1 MTLSK
6 DIVHS
11 NWSSHKWLY
20 IIEEVFCPTNFSG
33 DLNGIKRQN
42 EFLEL
47 LQSYKIDF
55 LSSFTETMGSSRK
68 KSKALIMQLI
78 LTSNKIHISFLNMS
92 KAHLAH
98 DNRKIMRRNYL
109 EILNTLES
117 LLDDCEKIDE
127 KLLFELPMT
136 TYSLYISKGS
146 LKREINSLNYAFSN
160 SSIIVEIGEL
170 IISGLSSLII
180 RKQVK
185 RVDLKYANLILE
197 NLLKLDNLELEKIED
212 LLIQYDFNS
221 PKLFNYFAKKC
232 NELVLEK
239 DSLHSQFE
247 IIISLEDRLNG
258 LSQMC
263 KLRLKIE
270 DESIRNQLKAF
281 YQEKKD
287 NINQRIELRRSEL
300 QDAKLWDNND
310 RLQIN
315 LSVPQLSL
323 FIRILMERGILSKE
337 DIGKTFGYYAKH
349 FRTPQTQFI
358 SAESLQKKSTDVEFS
373 TAKKMKGHLIGMI
386 NWLNEHY
393 NTSNFSDS

>member
-1 MTLSK
+1 MALSK
-6 DIVHS
+6 DIIYS
-11 NWSSHKWLY
+11 NWTSSKWLY
-20 IIEEVFCPTNFSG
+20 KIEEVFCPPKFFEY
-33 DLNGIKRQN
+33 LNGIKRQD
-42 EFLEL
+42 EFL
-47 LQSYKIDF
+47 KILEYNMVDF
-55 LSSFTETMGSSRK
+55 LSSFTEIMGGSRK
-68 KSKALIMQLI
+68 RSRTLMMQLI
-78 LTSNKIHISFLNMS
+78 LTSNKIHAYFLNIS
-92 KAHLAH
+92 KMKL
-98 DNRKIMRRNYL
+98 NQEIRKNVRKNYIQ
-109 EILNTLES
+109 ILNTAES
-117 LLDDCEKIDE
+117 LLNDCEQLDI
-127 KLLFELPMT
+127 KLLHELPMT
-136 TYSLYISKGS
+136 TYALFITKGN
-146 LKREINSLNYAFSN
+146 LKREIDSLKYVFSN
-160 SSIIVEIGEL
+160 SSISVEVGE
-170 IISGLSSLII
+170 IILSGLVNLIG
-180 RKQVK
+180 KAEVK
-185 RVDLKYANLILE
+185 RVEVKYANLIVA
-197 NLLKLDNLELEKIED
+197 NFLKLDNSELEKIED

-247 IIISLEDRLNG
+247 IIISLEDRLNS
-258 LSQMC
+258 LPQMC

-270 DESIRNQLKAF
+270 DGSIRGQLKAF

-287 NINQRIELRRSEL
+287 NINQRIELRRS
-300 QDAKLWDNND
+300 QIRDAKLWEDND
-310 RLQIN
+310 RMQIN

-323 FIRILMERGILSKE
+323 FIRILMEHGILSKE

>member
-6 DIVHS
+6 DIIHS
-11 NWSSHKWLY
+11 NWSSRKWLY
-20 IIEEVFCPTNFSG
+20 IIEEVFCPANFSSV
-33 DLNGIKRQN
+33 LNEIKRQS

-47 LQSYKIDF
+47 LKSYKIDF

-98 DNRKIMRRNYL
+98 DNGKIMKRNYL

-117 LLDDCEKIDE
+117 LLNDCEKIDE
-127 KLLFELPMT
+127 KLLFVLPMT
-136 TYSLYISKGS
+136 TYSLFISKGS
-146 LKREINSLNYAFSN
+146 LKREINSLKDAFSN
-160 SSIIVEIGEL
+160 SSITVQIREL
-170 IISGLSSLII
+170 ILSGLLSVFGKKL
-180 RKQVK
+180 VK
-185 RVDLKYANLILE
+185 RGDVKYANLIVE
-197 NLLKLDNLELEKIED
+197 NFQKLGNMELERIED

-221 PKLFNYFAKKC
+221 PRLFNYFAKKC
-232 NELVLEK
+232 NDLLLEK

-247 IIISLEDRLNG
+247 IIISLEDRLNS
-258 LSQMC
+258 LPQMC

-270 DESIRNQLKAF
+270 DEPIRNQLKAF

-287 NINQRIELRRSEL
+287 NINQRIELRRSEI
-300 QDAKLWDNND
+300 QDAKLWDDND
-310 RLQIN
+310 RMQIN
-315 LSVPQLSL
+315 LSVSQLGL

-337 DIGKTFGYYAKH
+337 DIGKTFGYYARH

-373 TAKKMKGHLIGMI
+373 TARKMKGHLIGMI